1 MIDEWGNYTDDE
13 EITDVDE
20 TTEEEDDTIDDGIE
34 EAPMPDMDDEDPT
47 DDIDDNEEKTIED
60 TDDDVEESDEEDY
73 DEDEE
78 DVFEYPEYI
87 PDELII
93 PEQFKNE
100 KDELE
105 WYKKNYVEALNVVKH
120 DAVKKFLVKEYREHL
135 MQTEDDYLKLKAVKE
150 AFDGNPRALF
160 KMYFNQELEGA
171 GVSLNLSDSDKNDI
185 VARQLAEEFGDD
197 YYAVYDPN
205 KIHNPNSLSAR
216 IYKRNNELFEE
227 LNKAPE
233 QSTPDLTPLIEEAYE
248 KDFKDMDKEQ
258 YNAFIEKAKS
268 HQVSVKDLYNAI
280 NHDALMESA
289 YKEGLIAGRKEIAGE
304 LRPQGKKVRKAVR
317 YTEPVEEEE
326 YNDTELDEFASKF
339 FK

>member
-47 DDIDDNEEKTIED
+47 DDIDDNEEETIED
-60 TDDDVEESDEEDY
+60 TDDDVEEINDEEY
-73 DEDEE
+73 DDDD

-120 DAVKKFLVKEYREHL
+120 DTVKKFLVKEYREHL

-160 KMYFNQELEGA
+160 KMYFNQDLEGA
-171 GVSLNLSDSDKNDI
+171 GVSLNLSEADKNDI

-216 IYKRNNELFEE
+216 IYRRNNEIFEE
-227 LNKAPE
+227 LNKAHE
-233 QSTPDLTPLIEEAYE
+233 QSAPDLTPLIEEAYQ
-248 KDFKDMDKEQ
+248 KDFSGMDKEQ
-258 YNAFIEKAKS
+258 YNAFIERAKS

-280 NHDALMESA
+280 NHDSLMESA

-304 LRPQGKKVRKAVR
+304 LRPHG
-317 YTEPVEEEE
+317 
-326 YNDTELDEFASKF
+326 
-339 FK
+339 

>member
-34 EAPMPDMDDEDPT
+34 EVPMPDIDDE
-47 DDIDDNEEKTIED
+47 EESVEETEEEIIEEED
-60 TDDDVEESDEEDY
+60 TDDEVEEVDD
-73 DEDEE
+73 DDDE

-100 KDELE
+100 KEELE

-120 DAVKKFLVKEYREHL
+120 DTVKKFLVKEYREHL
-135 MQTEDDYLKLKAVKE
+135 MQTEDDYLKIKAVKE

-160 KMYFNQELEGA
+160 KMYFNQELESA
-171 GVSLNLSDSDKNDI
+171 GVSLNLSEADKNDI
-185 VARQLAEEFGDD
+185 VARKLAEEFGDD

-216 IYKRNNELFEE
+216 IYKRNNEIFEE
-227 LNKAPE
+227 LNKTPE
-233 QSTPDLTPLIEEAYE
+233 QSAPDLTPLIEEAYQQ
-248 KDFKDMDKEQ
+248 DFSDMDREQ
-258 YNAFIEKAKS
+258 YNAFIERAKS

-280 NHDALMESA
+280 NHDSLMESA

-317 YTEPVEEEE
+317 YTEPQEEEE